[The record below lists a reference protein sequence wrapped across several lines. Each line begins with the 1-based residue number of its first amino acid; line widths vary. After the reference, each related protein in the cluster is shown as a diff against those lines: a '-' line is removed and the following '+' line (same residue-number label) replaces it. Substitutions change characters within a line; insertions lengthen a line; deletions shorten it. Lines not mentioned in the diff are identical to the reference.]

1 MQKRNPAELLRLYLM
16 YGDLNEASRLCC
28 DYIAALLGRGREMFG
43 IECSIS
49 VSSPPMYLPVNAI
62 DILLHEL
69 QHHQV
74 SFTFLFDSLLDS
86 VYILKS
92 NAFL

>member
-1 MQKRNPAELLRLYLM
+1 M
-16 YGDLNEASRLCC
+16 YGDLNEASKLCC

-43 IECSIS
+43 IECAIS
-49 VSSPPMYLPVNAI
+49 VSAPPMYLPVNAI

-74 SFTFLFDSLLDS
+74 SFTCLFDLPLNSAY
-86 VYILKS
+86 VLKS
-92 NAFL
+92 IYFSLVTPLMCSISR